1 MASIIPSR
9 EICKSSGST
18 YLCLAHPLRQLSR
31 TVSPTSVS
39 LSVSFRTI
47 LLLFFARERALAP
60 YPLSYKLERL
70 SRDLRLEKIRDSTL
84 SCGQREGR
92 IGEEKSGR
100 DPLRSPDEEGGHPKS
115 LDSRMLGSRTR
126 HLSEWNNSSL
136 LSDPFLLP
144 RYCRPCRSCNP
155 FLQTPEILSRAPRRR
170 EFPAN

>member
-1 MASIIPSR
+1 MQIVR
-9 EICKSSGST
+9 V
-18 YLCLAHPLRQLSR
+18 YLSLSR
-31 TVSPTSVS
+31 APFTSAFPEPFLRLRSHFLS
-39 LSVSFRTI
+39 LSARSFCS
-47 LLLFFARERALAP
+47 FPRALAP

-144 RYCRPCRSCNP
+144 RYCRPSRSCNP
-155 FLQTPEILSRAPRRR
+155 FLQTPEVLSRAPRRR